1 MTHRTHTKLHRRLMG
16 GIALS
21 VALFGAA
28 LTSGCESL
36 FWGTDVGLDSTGGVN
51 VGVNVGG
58 PLGLGSLNFPYYS
71 PGYIPPRP
79 VYRPVP
85 PIVQPPI
92 VVRPVTPPRPQN
104 PGNWIPGQ
112 NGGITLRPSQLP
124 GTSRPPMINQ
134 GGEPGP
140 VIPAGQLRPGGN
152 LRQ

>member
-36 FWGTDVGLDSTGGVN
+36 FWGTDLGLDSTGGVN

-58 PLGLGSLNFPYYS
+58 PRGSGASNLPYYG
-71 PGYIPPRP
+71 PGYLPPRP
-79 VYRPVP
+79 GYRPMP
-85 PIVQPPI
+85 PIVRPPV
-92 VVRPVTPPRPQN
+92 VVRPVAPAPAPY
-104 PGNWIPGQ
+104 PGNWIPPQ
-112 NGGITLRPSQLP
+112 NGGITLRPAPLP
-124 GTSRPPMINQ
+124 GSSRPPVIN
-134 GGEPGP
+134 GEPGP

-152 LRQ
+152 MRQ

>member
-1 MTHRTHTKLHRRLMG
+1 MTHRTHKKLRRRLLS
-16 GIALS
+16 GIALA

-36 FWGTDVGLDSTGGVN
+36 FWGTDLGLDSTGGVN

-58 PLGLGSLNFPYYS
+58 PLGSGSLNLPYYG

-85 PIVQPPI
+85 TIVPPP
-92 VVRPVTPPRPQN
+92 VVSRPVTTRPQN
-104 PGNWIPGQ
+104 PGNWIPPQ
-112 NGGITLRPSQLP
+112 NGGITLRPAQLP
-124 GTSRPPMINQ
+124 GASRPPVINQ

-152 LRQ
+152 VRQ